1 MLLFCYWWS
10 AWRWRVC
17 FGYESDFFLLLLPPV
32 LSSCMQ
38 LYCRKYMKSGD
49 LSVLFVT
56 VLVWVPSEADLGA
69 KIPESNLSERQF
81 EETVVGEEDRRGRP
95 GREASQKQK
104 HYEESYSLGN
114 WSLIPWV
121 NSGKQGIT
129 QISKLSHLRSEEIGV
144 FICQFPTVLGKRLFL
159 SNINCISA

>member
-1 MLLFCYWWS
+1 MLTHSHLSFISPDHKCCCSVTGGQLDVGGS
-10 AWRWRVC
+10 ALDMRVTSSSSYC
-17 FGYESDFFLLLLPPV
+17 LLYYLLICNCIV
-32 LSSCMQ
+32 A
-38 LYCRKYMKSGD
+38 KYMKAGD

-81 EETVVGEEDRRGRP
+81 QETVVGEEDRRGRQ

-114 WSLIPWV
+114 WSLIP
-121 NSGKQGIT
+121 
-129 QISKLSHLRSEEIGV
+129 
-144 FICQFPTVLGKRLFL
+144 
-159 SNINCISA
+159 